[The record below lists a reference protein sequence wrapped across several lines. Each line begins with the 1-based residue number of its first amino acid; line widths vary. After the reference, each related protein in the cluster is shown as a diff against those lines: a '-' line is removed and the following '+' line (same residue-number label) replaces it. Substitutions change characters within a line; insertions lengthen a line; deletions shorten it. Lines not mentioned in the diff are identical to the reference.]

1 MTLWPILLTLP
12 NGTRRRGAVRAD
24 DWDGVVEIAQRHYPG
39 AQVSH
44 DTMLSPN
51 TAPVAAALR
60 A

>member
-24 DWDGVVEIAQRHYPG
+24 DWPAAFKIAQRHYPG

>member
-1 MTLWPILLTLP
+1 VTLWPILLTLP

-24 DWDGVVEIAQRHYPG
+24 DWEAAELIAQRHYPG

-44 DTMLSPN
+44 DTIDSPN